1 MCDGE
6 HSNNFIEVAYIIL
19 FILYFSK
26 GIFLSRE
33 GLLSVIVLKLKSGQ

>member
-1 MCDGE
+1 MWEGE
-6 HSNNFIEVAYIIL
+6 HSNIFIEVAYIIL

-26 GIFLSRE
+26 GIFLDGV